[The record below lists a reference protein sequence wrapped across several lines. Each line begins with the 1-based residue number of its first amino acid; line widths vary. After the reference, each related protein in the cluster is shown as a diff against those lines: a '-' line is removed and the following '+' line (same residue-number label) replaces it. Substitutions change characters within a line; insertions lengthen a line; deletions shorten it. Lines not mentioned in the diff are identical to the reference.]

1 MHAFLSSQVDAVVE
15 EILRQERRATGQ
27 RARLQRLVGRLLS
40 AMRTDATRTH
50 ARHRT
55 LRAHILPLTNVALN
69 KAATL

>member
-1 MHAFLSSQVDAVVE
+1 MSLSSRVDEVVE
-15 EILRQERRATGQ
+15 EVLRQERRAAGQ
-27 RARLQRLVGRLLS
+27 RVRLQRLVGRLLT
-40 AMRTDATRTH
+40 ALRTDATRAH